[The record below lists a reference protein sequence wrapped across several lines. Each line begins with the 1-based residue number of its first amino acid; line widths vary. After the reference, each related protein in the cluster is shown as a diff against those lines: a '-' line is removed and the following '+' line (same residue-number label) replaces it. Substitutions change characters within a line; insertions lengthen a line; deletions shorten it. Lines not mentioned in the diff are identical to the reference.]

1 MRRIAEERNRPL
13 FNSRLAAE
21 AMVTIVFNQ
30 GAEALDATNA
40 QKEILKDKLKSELRM
55 ILVGSRTIA
64 NRGK

>member
-1 MRRIAEERNRPL
+1 
-13 FNSRLAAE
+13 
-21 AMVTIVFNQ
+21 MVTIVFNQ